1 MAINAYIIKEARYQI
16 DGLTLHLQELENEE
30 QTEPKISRRKNIITV
45 TGEINDT
52 EKRKTTIKIKEIE
65 LFFWKVKQNWHT
77 LG

>member
-65 LFFWKVKQNWHT
+65 LFF
-77 LG
+77 